1 MIGSPFSILDYE
13 PEPRIGDWADIDAIR
28 AKLHDR
34 GMRLIL
40 DFVPNHTGPDHR
52 WIREHPDYFMQ
63 GTQRDFQH
71 APAEFLLIDPE
82 GTKPYFVARG
92 RDPFFAP
99 WADTAQIDYFNEDA
113 RTALIELLKTI
124 GSHCDGLRCDMA
136 MLMLNDVF
144 AGTWRHLLGDRPAP
158 AEEFWPRAIAALP
171 SGFIWM
177 AEVYWDM
184 EARLQALG
192 FDYTYDKRLY
202 DRLRV
207 GNVADIRAH
216 LTADSA
222 YQGHMARFLEN
233 HDEPR
238 SVPTFGRDRVPVLAV
253 MIATLPG
260 LRFFHQGQLTGK
272 EMHLPM
278 PLNRAI
284 DEPPDLALESLYET
298 ILGIA
303 RDTAFHSGEWA
314 LLDVRPIDDSSGSLI
329 AYRWHGGHG
338 YRMVILNL
346 GATPAQGRVPVIGD
360 LEASG
365 GYDFVDLLNRQ
376 VYPRHAD
383 DLIGGLYVRLDGYH
397 AHIFAISAHNPPG

>member
-1 MIGSPFSILDYE
+1 MAVTRDTAADMQSVAPHPHLYQIHCWAWLDALSRGAGHVVMLRDVPDGYWDRLRDLGFNIVYLLGIWRRSPAGRHIFRTDPNGFPIFDHALPGWSIESVIGSPFSILDYE

-158 AEEFWPRAIAALP
+158 L
-171 SGFIWM
+171 
-177 AEVYWDM
+177 
-184 EARLQALG
+184 
-192 FDYTYDKRLY
+192 
-202 DRLRV
+202 
-207 GNVADIRAH
+207 
-216 LTADSA
+216 
-222 YQGHMARFLEN
+222 
-233 HDEPR
+233 
-238 SVPTFGRDRVPVLAV
+238 
-253 MIATLPG
+253 
-260 LRFFHQGQLTGK
+260 
-272 EMHLPM
+272 
-278 PLNRAI
+278 
-284 DEPPDLALESLYET
+284 
-298 ILGIA
+298 
-303 RDTAFHSGEWA
+303 
-314 LLDVRPIDDSSGSLI
+314 
-329 AYRWHGGHG
+329 
-338 YRMVILNL
+338 
-346 GATPAQGRVPVIGD
+346 
-360 LEASG
+360 
-365 GYDFVDLLNRQ
+365 
-376 VYPRHAD
+376 
-383 DLIGGLYVRLDGYH
+383 
-397 AHIFAISAHNPPG
+397 